1 MRKIIL
7 TTTKEA
13 EVSAEE
19 LLALRR
25 EAFRQWMEAGLTTSA
40 SHQVSAEQF
49 AHYLSDKTV
58 FIARDA
64 ATGELLAMHTLRL
77 DRRKGTAWG
86 ANLAVAPSAKHEGI
100 GTRMLQ
106 EEVAWLRK
114 AGVRYM
120 IGGTGIPA
128 VWSVRWHRKNG
139 YYVCGYYRSEGE
151 NYGSYKFRKPISL
164 DVRRHPG
171 DVFWLPGIASVT
183 AKVQYVMYYLATCV
197 CKTREGKLNQLGK
210 WVKRL
215 KR

>member
-1 MRKIIL
+1 MKKIIV

-13 EVSAEE
+13 EVSVEE

-25 EAFRQWMEAGLTTSA
+25 EAFRQWTEAGLTTSA
-40 SHQVSAEQF
+40 SRQVSAEQF
-49 AHYLSDKTV
+49 ARYLSDKTV

-100 GTRMLQ
+100 GTKMLQ
-106 EEVAWLRK
+106 EEVAQLCK
-114 AGVRYM
+114 AGIRYM

-139 YYVCGYYRSEGE
+139 YYICGYYRSEGE
-151 NYGSYKFRKPISL
+151 NYGSYRFRKPIAL

-171 DVFWLPGIASVT
+171 DVFWLPGVAPLTARVLYAVT
-183 AKVQYVMYYLATCV
+183 WVATRV
-197 CKTREGKLNQLGK
+197 CKTRDGKLNWLGK

-215 KR
+215 KG